1 MMAHRLSIRPTQTR
15 SRAARAHAGR
25 RRRTGLDRCAAARGV
40 AAALPPGFRAGVPV
54 TSDRVGHGRSR
65 SDRIGRDRGSA
76 VLPRLN
82 QSRRTLP
89 VGQRAP
95 VSGLRACAAAFGYHF
110 WRVDVDHVDSEVENA
125 GRSDGPPVGASS
137 GTALPLLATFGCHSW
152 RPCGLGGRL
161 GKRMSDGPPVEA
173 PRGPAAPCV
182 AQVVRTPEL
191 DREGL
196 VLGPLL
202 RATVESVWTAQL
214 FPGRGQPSTCIN
226 FRLQGRLGHSL
237 LLHDH
242 DDLE

>member
-25 RRRTGLDRCAAARGV
+25 RRRSGLDRCAAARSV

-65 SDRIGRDRGSA
+65 SDRIGRYRGSA

-82 QSRRTLP
+82 QSRRALP

-95 VSGLRACAAAFGYHF
+95 VSGLRACAAAFQVRLPLLASRWGPYGLGG
-110 WRVDVDHVDSEVENA
+110 RKR
-125 GRSDGPPVGASS
+125 RSDGPPVGASS

-161 GKRMSDGPPVEA
+161 GKRMSDGPPVE
-173 PRGPAAPCV
+173 V
-182 AQVVRTPEL
+182 
-191 DREGL
+191 
-196 VLGPLL
+196 
-202 RATVESVWTAQL
+202 QL
-214 FPGRGQPSTCIN
+214 FPGRGRPSTRFN

-237 LLHDH
+237 LLHD
-242 DDLE
+242 DLE